1 MFSECNAVW
10 PRRPERRELSVIK
23 IRSSMPP
30 AAYQRLDANPTIHMP
45 MRFLGSTV
53 SYLDLYRGCSTLI
66 FSTEMLNLANH
77 NQQDQTCT
85 GSRCLSVGRLLM
97 DFPAFCSAIR
107 KSWSVCKFSQNSG
120 LVPKK

>member
-30 AAYQRLDANPTIHMP
+30 AAYQRLDANPTIHMQ

-53 SYLDLYRGCSTLI
+53 GVGAGESRGCGVWLRGNALPRSGPRGYFVHFPQI
-66 FSTEMLNLANH
+66 E
-77 NQQDQTCT
+77 
-85 GSRCLSVGRLLM
+85 GSCALQSRVATALDRLS
-97 DFPAFCSAIR
+97 
-107 KSWSVCKFSQNSG
+107 
-120 LVPKK
+120 